1 MSAQQNELQ
10 ELSRKYQ
17 ILQSGIFFK
26 LFFIFYNIEID
37 QLQNQKQNYI
47 AQASE
52 NKMVQDV
59 FIIFIYFRN

>member
-26 LFFIFYNIEID
+26 LFFF
-37 QLQNQKQNYI
+37 
-47 AQASE
+47 
-52 NKMVQDV
+52 
-59 FIIFIYFRN
+59 FII